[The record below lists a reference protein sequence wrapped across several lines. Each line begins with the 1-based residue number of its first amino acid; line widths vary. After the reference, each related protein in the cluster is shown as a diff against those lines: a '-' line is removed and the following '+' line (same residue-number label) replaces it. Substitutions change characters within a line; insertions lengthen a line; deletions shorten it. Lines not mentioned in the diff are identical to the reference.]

1 MTINNQNDEVYKNAL
16 SELKIGDIILV
27 EGCNKIS
34 PKLIA
39 AQKLFYLKARSSH
52 VMIHIGDGVVI
63 HATGGK
69 GVHLSPLFI
78 ELENCKANWRVIRN
92 NRLAEMDWDLVLK
105 NTLQFYA
112 QSYSTEVYKSRDFK
126 LIESESSF
134 CSELAHKIYLS
145 LGIDIHP
152 SAKLLTSRKLFP
164 CDLDRLADSICP
176 ESDWMMVTDSYK
188 AIFNLPDL
196 DDYKFGLEMHTLH
209 MDLRLKKR
217 LHLSKSREFTFGT
230 ALAEAQKN
238 GSTKSLEALDVI
250 KDGLKNRQLKFWFDK
265 DAQFGERP
273 IPSMAESISGIEDL
287 MRLEFEGMKRMMEIL
302 AKYKK

>member
-1 MTINNQNDEVYKNAL
+1 MTINNENDELYKNAL
-16 SELKIGDIILV
+16 SDLKIGDIVLV

-39 AQKLFYLKARSSH
+39 AQKLFYLKACSSH
-52 VMIHIGDGVVI
+52 VMIHIGDGIVI

-69 GVHLSPLFI
+69 GVHLSPLFL
-78 ELENCKANWRVIRN
+78 ELENCKTNWRVIRN
-92 NRLAEMDWDLVLK
+92 NKLAEMNLDLVLK

-112 QSYSTEVYKSRDFK
+112 QSYSTEVYKSKDVKFV
-126 LIESESSF
+126 ESESSF

-145 LGIDIHP
+145 LGIDIQ
-152 SAKLLTSRKLFP
+152 LTTIRKLFP
-164 CDLDRLADSICP
+164 CDLDRLADDICP
-176 ESDWMMVTDSYK
+176 ESDWIIVTDSYK
-188 AIFNLPDL
+188 EIFNLPDL
-196 DDYKFGLEMHTLH
+196 DDYKFSLEMHTLH

-238 GSTKSLEALDVI
+238 RLTKSLEALDLI
-250 KDGLKNRQLKFWFDK
+250 KGGLKNRQLNFWFDK

-273 IPSMAESISGIEDL
+273 IPSMAESVSGVEDL
-287 MRLEFEGMKRMMEIL
+287 LRLEFEGMQRMIEII

>member
-1 MTINNQNDEVYKNAL
+1 MTINNELYKNAL
-16 SELKIGDIILV
+16 SDLKIGDIILV

-39 AQKLFYLKARSSH
+39 AQKIFYLKACSSH
-52 VMIHIGDGVVI
+52 VMIHIGDGIVI

-69 GVHLSPLFI
+69 GVHLSPLFL

-92 NRLAEMDWDLVLK
+92 NKLAEMDSDLVLK

-112 QSYSTEVYKSRDFK
+112 QSYSTEVYKSKDVKFV
-126 LIESESSF
+126 ESESSF

-145 LGIDIHP
+145 LGIDIQQ
-152 SAKLLTSRKLFP
+152 TTIRKLFP
-164 CDLDRLADSICP
+164 CDLDRLADGICS
-176 ESDWMMVTDSYK
+176 ESDWMIVTDNYK
-188 AIFNLPDL
+188 EIFNLPDL
-196 DDYKFGLEMHTLH
+196 DDYKFSLEIHTLH

-238 GSTKSLEALDVI
+238 RSNKSLDVLDLI
-250 KDGLKNRQLKFWFDK
+250 KNGLKNRQLKFWFDK

-273 IPSMAESISGIEDL
+273 IPSMEESISGVEEL
-287 MRLEFEGMKRMMEIL
+287 FRLQLQGMQRMMEIM